1 MGLIR
6 TGNPAA
12 EPVTLAEAKAHLRVD
27 SSDEDALIAAM
38 ISAAREAAEHETGRT
53 FVSTPWR
60 LTLDQFPTSIA
71 LPMPRVTAVT
81 QIHYVDG
88 DGITQALNPAGYQL
102 IADSEYEAWIEPAYG
117 YSWPAVRAQ
126 AEAVRVTYIAGWSN
140 AAAVPQAIK
149 QWMLLAI
156 GDMYASREATV
167 IGTIAERLSFVD
179 RLLDPYR
186 VWSA

>member
-117 YSWPAVRAQ
+117 YSWPQSRRGCSWLSETCTPTERPAQ
-126 AEAVRVTYIAGWSN
+126 TSRPCRTGLSLACSIPIGCGAYESRQAGP
-140 AAAVPQAIK
+140 A
-149 QWMLLAI
+149 
-156 GDMYASREATV
+156 RHH
-167 IGTIAERLSFVD
+167 
-179 RLLDPYR
+179 
-186 VWSA
+186 